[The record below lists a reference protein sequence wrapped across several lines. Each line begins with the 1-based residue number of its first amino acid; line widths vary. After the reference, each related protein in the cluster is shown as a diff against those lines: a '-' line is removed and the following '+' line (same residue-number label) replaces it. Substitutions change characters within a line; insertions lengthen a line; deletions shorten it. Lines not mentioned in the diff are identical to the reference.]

1 LEKQWAEAGVKGDNS
16 FFDRIAVDD
25 YAIVDASGELRNKR
39 QELAVS
45 QNEKFQTST
54 VDDLS
59 VRLYGDSA
67 VVLGRYALTGTNMG
81 HPYSE
86 TGRFTDV
93 WVKRSGKW
101 RLVSSQNTSLPAVV
115 TPTLPTDQFFIEK
128 EKEVWE
134 ALKHKDR
141 AAVNRLLVDDFVGM
155 YDFGFFNK
163 SEWVKQ
169 IDEQYTVDDYTIMN
183 PKVLHPSP
191 TTALLLYTSTC
202 KGTGAWADYCSN
214 TSRISDLWVERNGQW
229 LDLFSQDTTATIG
242 ELDDAVLK
250 AIVANEQRIFETLK
264 RNDIA
269 AFGNMLPDDLI
280 DVEDDGIHTKAEWLK
295 EFEEQKKT
303 GLLFRDFKM
312 DDLRLVRY
320 GPSAATLVFRET
332 INGTQEGKPF
342 EWHINSSSGYVNRS
356 GEWVPVLYQDVA
368 AK

>member
-1 LEKQWAEAGVKGDNS
+1 MRTYTYLS
-16 FFDRIAVDD
+16 FFIF
-25 YAIVDASGELRNKR
+25 
-39 QELAVS
+39 LACLPLHA
-45 QNEKFQTST
+45 QQAN
-54 VDDLS
+54 
-59 VRLYGDSA
+59 R
-67 VVLGRYALTGTNMG
+67 
-81 HPYSE
+81 SE
-86 TGRFTDV
+86 
-93 WVKRSGKW
+93 SE
-101 RLVSSQNTSLPAVV
+101 SLPASVSSE
-115 TPTLPTDQFFIEK
+115 PPADQFFIEK

-134 ALKHKDR
+134 ALKHKDK
-141 AAVNRLLVDDFVGM
+141 AAANRLLADDFAGI

-214 TSRISDLWVERNGQW
+214 TSRISDLWVERNGEW
-229 LDLFSQDTTATIG
+229 FDLFSQDTTSTIA
-242 ELDDAVLK
+242 ESDDAVLK

-303 GLLFRDFKM
+303 GLLFRGFKM

-320 GPSAATLVFRET
+320 GASAATLVFRET
-332 INGTQEGKPF
+332 IEGIQNGKPF
-342 EWHINSSSGYVNRS
+342 EWHINSSSGYVKRDDR
-356 GEWVPVLYQDVA
+356 WVPVLYQDVM